1 MPPAG
6 CLLTDLSPFCFE
18 VRQNFGLC
26 YGLLFPYKTF
36 TLFSTHNEVLP
47 GYAVVRYFAKSSQ
60 FEVWLCSLFLSCY
73 FLNSLIVCSWVCLTR
88 PDYLSVHLKFFANK
102 NEFTSQQP
110 ILQMMYFYYFH
121 FIQWEIEVWK
131 DSYQVSPINWT
142 TQNNMTFFFRDC
154 LKYRWYIA
162 FACFCKSSAFLQI
175 SLRFSRQRP
184 QNKDHENEWLLF
196 EKFILND

>member
-1 MPPAG
+1 MACCFPIR
-6 CLLTDLSPFCFE
+6 LSPCSAYTMKFSLAK
-18 VRQNFGLC
+18 Q
-26 YGLLFPYKTF
+26 
-36 TLFSTHNEVLP
+36 LFSTLQSLL
-47 GYAVVRYFAKSSQ
+47 SSKCGSVAC
-60 FEVWLCSLFLSCY
+60 F
-73 FLNSLIVCSWVCLTR
+73 FLNSLIVYSWVCLTQ

-131 DSYQVSPINWT
+131 DSYQVSPINLT
-142 TQNNMTFFFRDC
+142 TQSNMVFFFFFRDC

-184 QNKDHENEWLLF
+184 QNKEHENEWLLLKNLF
-196 EKFILND
+196 